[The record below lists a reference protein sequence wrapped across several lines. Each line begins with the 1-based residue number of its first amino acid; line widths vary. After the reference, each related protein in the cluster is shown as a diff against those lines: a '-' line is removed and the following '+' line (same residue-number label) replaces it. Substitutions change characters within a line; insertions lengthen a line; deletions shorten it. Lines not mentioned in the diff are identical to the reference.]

1 MKNVNLNNKLE
12 LTRSTL
18 FDEVTWGTATSGY
31 ITSYG
36 NNKPKGWIAIEKEAL
51 AFMKVNSL
59 HNVSVLLDN
68 TGTST
73 QVNDDEHK
81 YRNLNEDSDDTE
93 NVDEESYN
101 EVWGVMK
108 GEESSTSEEMED
120 LVPCHLWGIT
130 QGDELSTSKEMEDLA
145 PHDQVWGITQ
155 GNETLSESEEGQMMT
170 TQSRSECKCFLFLH
184 NILY

>member
-1 MKNVNLNNKLE
+1 MVLCQYLHLLILDPFTGQAGTHPLVNVNNHGILIEDKLPTTMKNVNLNNKLE

-18 FDEVTWGTATSGY
+18 FDEVTWGAATSGY

-101 EVWGVMK
+101 EV
-108 GEESSTSEEMED
+108 
-120 LVPCHLWGIT
+120 
-130 QGDELSTSKEMEDLA
+130 
-145 PHDQVWGITQ
+145 
-155 GNETLSESEEGQMMT
+155 
-170 TQSRSECKCFLFLH
+170 
-184 NILY
+184 

>member
-1 MKNVNLNNKLE
+1 MVTTNPKAGLPLRRRPWHSWR
-12 LTRSTL
+12 LT
-18 FDEVTWGTATSGY
+18 V
-31 ITSYG
+31 I
-36 NNKPKGWIAIEKEAL
+36 
-51 AFMKVNSL
+51 

-130 QGDELSTSKEMEDLA
+130 QGDELSTSRGMEDLA

-155 GNETLSESEEGQMMT
+155 GNETPSESEEGQIMFNDDY
-170 TQSRSECKCFLFLH
+170 SE
-184 NILY
+184 